1 MISMSS
7 QKFFSWPGTN
17 EEQRNLANISAAS
30 EISNL
35 ETMPKQKTFRYDIEH
50 LKKSLHLRTDVGE
63 GDKANIYNNAH
74 VLRLKA
80 SISGPLNKHTV
91 KGIKP
96 ISIPRAFEEDV
107 ASAVELAKARSHGR
121 TTMYRMARPP
131 YYRGPSTLSK
141 KFVKF
146 DSGRSRSSVLYD
158 LRSGSNGSKMARKR
172 RSSVLDDQDWLVR
185 WVEFGQKLSLFS
197 RKFSIRATNQMASKI
212 LEHLERTSPKEKNSS
227 SRVAGTTEKSANKLT
242 SNLALGSL
250 DKVESSKFLLSS
262 QNNQK
267 SEGSAPTTNASS
279 TLALRA
285 EPRQKKPAFQMSVH
299 EYFEVLDDD
308 NHSTARVQG
317 NAPTT
322 NAASTLALPAEPPQK
337 KPAFQMS
344 VPEDFDVLDDD
355 NHSTAP
361 VQVNAPTTYAARS
374 LALPRI
380 YLEYDIEH
388 LKKSLHLRTDVGEGD
403 KANIYNNAHVLR
415 LKASISGPLNKHT
428 VKGIKPISIP
438 RAFEEDVASAVEL
451 AKARSRG
458 RTTMYRMARPP
469 YYRGPSTLSKKFVKP
484 TTTLISSQPAWEL
497 EGSNGSKMF
506 DSGRSRS
513 SVLYDLGSGGPM
525 HRIRPKANFHPT
537 PLLISSQPAW
547 ELEGS
552 NGSKMARKRRSSVL
566 DDLGSGGPMCRI
578 WQKANLCSQGSSL
591 SEHKSEFV
599 SSALNLLLCSEP
611 ERKASKAIVENGKT
625 SMRNSGYAFVPT
637 QSTQMASK
645 ILEHL
650 ERTSP
655 KEKNSSSRLAGTT
668 EKSANKLT
676 KSNHQIPLIVLSSM
690 NGNSTARVKGS
701 APTTNA
707 SSTLALRAEPR
718 QKKPAFQMSVHEY
731 FEVLDDDNHSTA
743 RVQGNAPTTNAASTL
758 ALPAEPPQKKPAFQM
773 SVPEDFDVLDDD
785 NHSTAPVQVNAPTTY
800 AARSLALPRIY
811 LEYDDPPQK
820 KLRLS
825 FSYNQ

>member
-1 MISMSS
+1 MTANDGFNGVACGKFRKKVLRKMTPYDQPAISITNSNPNNTS
-7 QKFFSWPGTN
+7 KSGFLSRLIYLVTCAFWKRNPEEAPVTGTN
-17 EEQRNLANISAAS
+17 EEQRNLANISTAT

-35 ETMPKQKTFRYDIEH
+35 ETMPKQNTFRYDIEH
-50 LKKSLHLRTDVGE
+50 LKKSLHLRTTRSDVRE
-63 GDKANIYNNAH
+63 GDKANIYNNSH
-74 VLRLKA
+74 VLRLK
-80 SISGPLNKHTV
+80 V
-91 KGIKP
+91 
-96 ISIPRAFEEDV
+96 
-107 ASAVELAKARSHGR
+107 
-121 TTMYRMARPP
+121 
-131 YYRGPSTLSK
+131 ST
-141 KFVKF
+141 
-146 DSGRSRSSVLYD
+146 
-158 LRSGSNGSKMARKR
+158 
-172 RSSVLDDQDWLVR
+172 
-185 WVEFGQKLSLFS
+185 
-197 RKFSIRATNQMASKI
+197 
-212 LEHLERTSPKEKNSS
+212 
-227 SRVAGTTEKSANKLT
+227 
-242 SNLALGSL
+242 
-250 DKVESSKFLLSS
+250 
-262 QNNQK
+262 
-267 SEGSAPTTNASS
+267 
-279 TLALRA
+279 
-285 EPRQKKPAFQMSVH
+285 
-299 EYFEVLDDD
+299 
-308 NHSTARVQG
+308 
-317 NAPTT
+317 
-322 NAASTLALPAEPPQK
+322 
-337 KPAFQMS
+337 
-344 VPEDFDVLDDD
+344 
-355 NHSTAP
+355 
-361 VQVNAPTTYAARS
+361 
-374 LALPRI
+374 
-380 YLEYDIEH
+380 
-388 LKKSLHLRTDVGEGD
+388 
-403 KANIYNNAHVLR
+403 
-415 LKASISGPLNKHT
+415 SGPLNKHT

-458 RTTMYRMARPP
+458 RTTMYGMARPP
-469 YYRGPSTLSKKFVKP
+469 YYRGPSTLSKNFP
-484 TTTLISSQPAWEL
+484 TTSLISSQPTWEL

-506 DSGRSRS
+506 DSEFTIQ
-513 SVLYDLGSGGPM
+513 
-525 HRIRPKANFHPT
+525 H
-537 PLLISSQPAW
+537 ISSQPAW
-547 ELEGS
+547 ELEGL

-566 DDLGSGGPMCRI
+566 DDLGSGGLMCRI

-655 KEKNSSSRLAGTT
+655 KEKNSSSRVAGTT

-676 KSNHQIPLIVLSSM
+676 SNLALGSLDKVESSKFLLSSQNNQKSEGQYRIEENGPQRFAVPLIVLSSM

-773 SVPEDFDVLDDD
+773 SVPEVRVLFCSIALSYHHLSFCLVKDFDVLDDD

-811 LEYDDPPQK
+811 LEYDDPPK
-820 KLRLS
+820 EIASKILNLFKNIFRALKREK
-825 FSYNQ
+825 

>member
-1 MISMSS
+1 MTTSNDGFHGVAYGKFRKKVLRKMTPYDQPAISITNSNPNNTSKSGFLSRLIYLVTCAFWKRNPEEAPVTEVCVLDEYSNHIYFTRYDIEHLKKSLHLRTTRSHVGEGDKANIYNNSHVLRLKASISGPLNKHTVKGIKPISIPRPTTSLMIPLNQLVTFRVKLKARRSRSSVLYDLGSGGPMHKFGPKSYFVPSKRLLLRSSQPLLINLKGQMSFDKTSHTLENQNVLPECRELDGGKQFDDKLHITFLGFTFMISMSS

-50 LKKSLHLRTDVGE
+50 LKKSLHLRTTRSDVGE

-96 ISIPRAFEEDV
+96 ISFQEPSKRMLPQLLSLQRLD
-107 ASAVELAKARSHGR
+107 LAAEQC
-121 TTMYRMARPP
+121 TEW
-131 YYRGPSTLSK
+131 
-141 KFVKF
+141 
-146 DSGRSRSSVLYD
+146 SRSFVLYD
-158 LRSGSNGSKMARKR
+158 LGSGGPMHRIRPKANFHPTSLLISSQPAWELEGSNGSKMARKR

-197 RKFSIRATNQMASKI
+197 RKFSIRATTQMASKI

-380 YLEYDIEH
+380 YLEYD
-388 LKKSLHLRTDVGEGD
+388 
-403 KANIYNNAHVLR
+403 
-415 LKASISGPLNKHT
+415 
-428 VKGIKPISIP
+428 
-438 RAFEEDVASAVEL
+438 
-451 AKARSRG
+451 
-458 RTTMYRMARPP
+458 
-469 YYRGPSTLSKKFVKP
+469 
-484 TTTLISSQPAWEL
+484 
-497 EGSNGSKMF
+497 
-506 DSGRSRS
+506 
-513 SVLYDLGSGGPM
+513 
-525 HRIRPKANFHPT
+525 
-537 PLLISSQPAW
+537 
-547 ELEGS
+547 
-552 NGSKMARKRRSSVL
+552 
-566 DDLGSGGPMCRI
+566 
-578 WQKANLCSQGSSL
+578 
-591 SEHKSEFV
+591 
-599 SSALNLLLCSEP
+599 
-611 ERKASKAIVENGKT
+611 
-625 SMRNSGYAFVPT
+625 
-637 QSTQMASK
+637 
-645 ILEHL
+645 
-650 ERTSP
+650 
-655 KEKNSSSRLAGTT
+655 
-668 EKSANKLT
+668 
-676 KSNHQIPLIVLSSM
+676 
-690 NGNSTARVKGS
+690 
-701 APTTNA
+701 
-707 SSTLALRAEPR
+707 
-718 QKKPAFQMSVHEY
+718 
-731 FEVLDDDNHSTA
+731 
-743 RVQGNAPTTNAASTL
+743 
-758 ALPAEPPQKKPAFQM
+758 
-773 SVPEDFDVLDDD
+773 
-785 NHSTAPVQVNAPTTY
+785 
-800 AARSLALPRIY
+800 
-811 LEYDDPPQK
+811 DPPQK

-825 FSYNQ
+825 FSIYSKTYLEL